1 MSTSRVAPLRRTI
14 DAKTATCVVVANMI
28 GAGIFT
34 TTGFQAAA
42 LGDPIYIYALW
53 LVGGALALCGAVCY
67 AELGS
72 AMPHAGGEYVYL
84 REAYGPSLGFM
95 SAIVSLIAGFSAP
108 IAAALMSLM
117 TYLSHYLPWLGVEPI
132 MFNLSANQLAGICV
146 LWGLVA
152 LHSRQT
158 TVGLGV
164 TNMMTLFKVTAI
176 VLIIVAGAAV
186 GAGQV
191 EHLYRPAPSAPQ
203 GSALFEA
210 MASSLVFVMF
220 CYSGWNSASY
230 LAGELHNPGSV
241 LPRALLGGTALVV
254 ILYLGLN
261 LVYFYGAGVD
271 GLAGKVE
278 VALVASERLFG
289 SAGAALVTAALS
301 ISLLAAAS
309 VMTAVGP
316 RVYYAAG
323 RDTTLLRKLA
333 EVDVDTGVP
342 VTALVFQALITTCFI
357 VLGTVEQIQQY
368 AGFTLS
374 LFATLSVSTLF
385 VLRSRAPRRSVPFR
399 VPGYPFTPLLFIAV
413 SLWMVLWAFRARPV
427 ESFLG
432 LATVGLSGLLP
443 LLLAGRSAPTR
454 PAA

>member
-1 MSTSRVAPLRRTI
+1 MSTSPTAPLRRNI
-14 DAKTATCVVVANMI
+14 DAKTAVCVVVANMI

-42 LGDPIYIYALW
+42 LGDPVYIYALW
-53 LVGGALALCGAVCY
+53 LLGGALALCGAVCY

-84 REAYGPSLGFM
+84 REAYGPALGFM
-95 SAIVSLIAGFSAP
+95 SAIVSLTAGFSAP
-108 IAAALMSLM
+108 IAAALISLM
-117 TYLSHYLPWLGVEPI
+117 AYLSHYLPWLGDAPI
-132 MFNLSANQLAGICV
+132 LFNLSANQLAAIGV

-152 LHSRQT
+152 IHSRKT

-164 TNMMTLFKVTAI
+164 TNVITLFKVSAI
-176 VLIIVAGAAV
+176 ILIIVAGAAI
-186 GAGQV
+186 GEGQV
-191 EHLYRPAPSAPQ
+191 EQLYRPASSAPQ
-203 GSALFEA
+203 GSVLFEA

-230 LAGELHNPGSV
+230 LAGELRNPGAV

-254 ILYLGLN
+254 LLYLGLN

-289 SAGAALVTAALS
+289 SAGAGLVTAALS

-323 RDTTLLRKLA
+323 RDSVFLGKLA
-333 EVDVDTGVP
+333 EVDVHTGVP
-342 VTALVFQALITTCFI
+342 VPALLLQAMISTCFI
-357 VLGTVEQIQQY
+357 MLGTVEQIQQY

-374 LFATLSVSTLF
+374 LFATLSVSALF
-385 VLRSRAPRRSVPFR
+385 VLRRRHPGRSIPFR

-413 SLWMVLWAFRARPV
+413 SLWMVLWAVRARPL

-432 LATVGLSGLLP
+432 LATVGLSGLIP
-443 LLLAGRSAPTR
+443 LMLARRVPATR
-454 PAA
+454 HAA